1 MPALKI
7 PRAHQKPLVVIA
19 EDADAEALST
29 VALNRLK
36 GGSRVVAARAP
47 RVGDNRKNQF
57 EDRTIATGGAV
68 FGEGG
73 LNLSLKNVQT
83 HDLSCN

>member
-7 PRAHQKPLVVIA
+7 PRAHRKPLVVIA

-29 VALNRLK
+29 VAWSRLK
-36 GGSRVVAARAP
+36 GGSRVVAARVP

-57 EDRTIATGGAV
+57 EERTIATGGQYLEK
-68 FGEGG
+68 G
-73 LNLSLKNVQT
+73 
-83 HDLSCN
+83 DWI